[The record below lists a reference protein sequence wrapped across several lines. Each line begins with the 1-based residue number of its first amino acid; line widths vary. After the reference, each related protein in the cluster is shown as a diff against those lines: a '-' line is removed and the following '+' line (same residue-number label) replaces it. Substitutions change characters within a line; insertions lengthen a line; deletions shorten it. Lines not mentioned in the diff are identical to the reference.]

1 MLKEKEHKL
10 TINAKISK
18 IVNMKEIET
27 NHDLLDLG
35 GKNFFD
41 AQKKR
46 RKEDNTTSDG
56 NENNMKIQNMLLR
69 RGKFDCQKPQN
80 KGEESDE

>member
-41 AQKKR
+41 A
-46 RKEDNTTSDG
+46 
-56 NENNMKIQNMLLR
+56 
-69 RGKFDCQKPQN
+69 
-80 KGEESDE
+80 